1 VDIKKTLYF
10 CTEIEKAMNIKKKI
24 LTIKSIKILFDVAIG
39 IMSLSL
45 VVLLLAFV
53 LGIANDNEIYSK
65 GYAIIEQSENTTIEL
80 QGEIPSN
87 LKDVT
92 IHLEPEGIKVAYDID
107 IHSNSFSAILLKLF
121 YVITLNISLLFLL
134 FQLVQIRKIVNT
146 VYKGFKSGEVSLGHC
161 VFTDKNIKRMKYI
174 SFSFIILPFLEL
186 LVYIFDKIFLKTYL
200 QIQELNIVP
209 EFGLSQISWEYI
221 LIGMLF
227 YVMVDIFRKGI
238 SLQQENDLTI

>member
-1 VDIKKTLYF
+1 
-10 CTEIEKAMNIKKKI
+10 MNIKKKI
-24 LTIKSIKILFDVAIG
+24 LTIKSIKILFEVAIG

-45 VVLLLAFV
+45 IVLLLAFV

-65 GYAIIEQSENTTIEL
+65 GYAIIEQNENTTMEL

-87 LKDVT
+87 LEDVT
-92 IHLEPEGIKVAYDID
+92 IHLKPEGIKVAYDID
-107 IHSNSFSAILLKLF
+107 IHSNSFSAIILKLF

-134 FQLVQIRKIVNT
+134 FQLVQIRNIVNS
-146 VYKGFKSGEVSLGHC
+146 VYKGFKSGDVSLGHC

-186 LVYIFDKIFLKTYL
+186 LVYIFDSIFLKTYL

>member
-1 VDIKKTLYF
+1 MHQIK
-10 CTEIEKAMNIKKKI
+10 ESMNIKKKI
-24 LTIKSIKILFDVAIG
+24 LTIKSIKILFDAAI
-39 IMSLSL
+39 ILISLSL
-45 VVLLLAFV
+45 IILLLAFV
-53 LGIANDNEIYSK
+53 LGIANDNEIFSK
-65 GYAIIEQSENTTIEL
+65 GYAIIEQNENTSIEL

-92 IHLEPEGIKVAYDID
+92 IHLKPEGIKVAYDID

-121 YVITLNISLLFLL
+121 YVITLNISILFLL
-134 FQLVQIRKIVNT
+134 FQIIQIRNIVNS

-174 SFSFIILPFLEL
+174 SFSFIVLPILEL
-186 LVYIFDKIFLKTYL
+186 LVYISDKIFLKTYL

-227 YVMVDIFRKGI
+227 YVMVDIFKKGI

>member
-1 VDIKKTLYF
+1 
-10 CTEIEKAMNIKKKI
+10 MNIKKKI
-24 LTIKSIKILFDVAIG
+24 LTIKSIKILFDTAII

-65 GYAIIEQSENTTIEL
+65 GYAIIEQSKNTTIEL

-92 IHLEPEGIKVAYDID
+92 IHLKPEGIKVAYDID
-107 IHSNSFSAILLKLF
+107 IHSNSFSAIILKLF
-121 YVITLNISLLFLL
+121 YVITLNISILFLL
-134 FQLVQIRKIVNT
+134 FQLVQIRNIVNS
-146 VYKGFKSGEVSLGHC
+146 VYKGFKSGDVSLGHC

>member
-1 VDIKKTLYF
+1 MHRNR
-10 CTEIEKAMNIKKKI
+10 KAMNIKKKI
-24 LTIKSIKILFDVAIG
+24 LTIKSIKILFEVAIG

-45 VVLLLAFV
+45 IVLLLAFV

-65 GYAIIEQSENTTIEL
+65 GYAIIEQNENTTMEL

-87 LKDVT
+87 LKEVK
-92 IHLEPEGIKVAYDID
+92 IHLKPEGIKVAYDID
-107 IHSNSFSAILLKLF
+107 IHSNSFSAIILKLF

-134 FQLVQIRKIVNT
+134 FQLVQIRNIVNS
-146 VYKGFKSGEVSLGHC
+146 VYKGFKSGDVSLGHC

-186 LVYIFDKIFLKTYL
+186 LVYTFDSIFLKTYL